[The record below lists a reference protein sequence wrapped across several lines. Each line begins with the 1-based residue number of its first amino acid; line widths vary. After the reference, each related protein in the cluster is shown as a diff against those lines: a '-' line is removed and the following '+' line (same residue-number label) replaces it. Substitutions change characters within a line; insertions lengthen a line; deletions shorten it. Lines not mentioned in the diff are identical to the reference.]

1 MRWNTPTLTLSA
13 AALLAALLLA
23 SPLRAEDDPT
33 FQVDMKDGVVTPN
46 RIDVPAGRRI
56 VIEIT
61 NSGKTPSE
69 FESHELKRET
79 GVFPGS
85 KARFAIRSLTPG
97 EHEIFDELHS
107 DKPVAIIV
115 AK

>member
-1 MRWNTPTLTLSA
+1 MRLTTPTLATLCA
-13 AALLAALLLA
+13 AILLIGLPALTLH
-23 SPLRAEDDPT
+23 AEDDPT
-33 FQVDMKDGVVTPN
+33 FQVEMKDGVVTPN
-46 RIDVPAGRRI
+46 RIEVPAGRRI

-61 NSGKTPSE
+61 NSGTTPSE